1 MKRLLLICCSA
12 GMILPLLAA
21 CRETGPGAAP
31 VDQRDILLGVI
42 GFFLFLGTLI
52 YAGYKAFVEL
62 NIFYRGSNRPMNRIE
77 YRTRSIGFFIGILGT
92 VLIIAVDSAQTPF
105 SLATLLA
112 IFPWY
117 IFTCLGILSGIAI
130 GVATSL
136 VAQYRT
142 TSGTSLVI
150 LVFTLLG
157 GTGLY
162 LSFYADGLRSNV
174 LAAIISVQIGVLSFR
189 LLFPATTS

>member
-1 MKRLLLICCSA
+1 M
-12 GMILPLLAA
+12 GPLLVA
-21 CRETGPGAAP
+21 CQGTASQATP

-62 NIFYRGSNRPMNRIE
+62 NIFYRTSNRPINRIE
-77 YRTRSIGFFIGILGT
+77 YRTRSMGFFIGILGT
-92 VLIIAVDSAQTPF
+92 VLIIAADSAQSQFTT
-105 SLATLLA
+105 ATLLA

-117 IFTCLGILSGIAI
+117 VFTCLGILSGVAI

-136 VAQYRT
+136 VAQYRM

-150 LVFTLLG
+150 LVFALLG

-189 LLFPATTS
+189 MLFPATTS